1 MPSFLALAFN
11 HTLLTPALV
20 LGVAAAGLYGL
31 LAVSLVLTYRV
42 SRTIGFAQGGI
53 ALGAAYLYRFLTVGS
68 EQVMTEDRLGPVPGM
83 VLTVLAAAAVG
94 ALYGGLVTGRRMA
107 NYPRIVITMFSLA
120 SLLLLAGFTTTLIP
134 ADEGR
139 VPSPFGTG
147 VVNVFGGVA
156 TVHQVATVLIL
167 IGLAGLLT
175 VGLRHTR
182 TGIFIRAIAD
192 DVEASRVVGIPL
204 TRMGTGV
211 YVFSG
216 AIAGLAGVLLASSV
230 GTAMPNILFI
240 FLRALIVA
248 VLGGLTSLPL
258 ALAGC
263 LLLGVTETVLTAGVF
278 GLVPPDQR
286 ELILMSLIFG
296 LVFVINRL
304 RPIRVLEATGF

>member
-1 MPSFLALAFN
+1 MS
-11 HTLLTPALV
+11 TLLAVTFNNDLLRPALV

-42 SRTIGFAQGGI
+42 SRTIGFVQGGI
-53 ALGAAYLYRFLTVGS
+53 ALAGAYLYRFLTIGS
-68 EQVMTEDRLGPVPGM
+68 EQTTTNERLGYVPAL
-83 VLTVLAAAAVG
+83 VITVLVGALVG
-94 ALYGGLVTGRRMA
+94 ALYGAVVTGKRMA
-107 NYPRIVITMFSLA
+107 NYPRIVVTMFSLA
-120 SLLLLAGFTTTLIP
+120 SLLLLAGFSTTLIP

-139 VPSPFGTG
+139 VPSAFGKG
-147 VVNVFGGVA
+147 VVKIFGGVA
-156 TVHQVATVLIL
+156 TIHQVATVLIL
-167 IGLAGLLT
+167 LGLVGLLT
-175 VGLRHTR
+175 VALRRTR

-204 TRMGTGV
+204 TRMGSGV

-263 LLLGVTETVLTAGVF
+263 LLLGLAETILTAGVF
-278 GLVPPDQR
+278 GLVPTDQR
-286 ELILMSLIFG
+286 ELIVMGLIFG
-296 LVFVINRL
+296 LVFIINRL

>member
-1 MPSFLALAFN
+1 MRSLVALAYN
-11 HTLLTPALV
+11 NDLLRPALV

-42 SRTIGFAQGGI
+42 SRTIGFVQGGI
-53 ALGAAYLYRFLTVGS
+53 ALAGAYLYRFLTIGS
-68 EQVMTEDRLGPVPGM
+68 EQTTTNERLGFVPA
-83 VLTVLAAAAVG
+83 LLITVAAGAAVG
-94 ALYGGLVTGRRMA
+94 AVYGAIVTGKRMA
-107 NYPRIVITMFSLA
+107 NYPRIVVTMFSLA
-120 SLLLLAGFTTTLIP
+120 TLLLLAGFSTTLIP

-139 VPSPFGTG
+139 VPSAFGTG
-147 VVNVFGGVA
+147 VVKVFGGVA
-156 TVHQVATVLIL
+156 TVHQVATVAIL
-167 IGLAGLLT
+167 LALVGLLT
-175 VGLRHTR
+175 VALRCTR

-192 DVEASRVVGIPL
+192 DVDASRVVGIPL
-204 TRMGTGV
+204 TRMGSGV

-216 AIAGLAGVLLASSV
+216 AIAGLAGALLASSV

-263 LLLGVTETVLTAGVF
+263 LLLGVAETMLTAGVF
-278 GLVPPDQR
+278 GLVANDQR
-286 ELILMSLIFG
+286 ELMVMGLIFG

-304 RPIRVLEATGF
+304 RPIRV

>member
-1 MPSFLALAFN
+1 MSLVAALTYN
-11 HTLLTPALV
+11 SDLLRPALV

-42 SRTIGFAQGGI
+42 SRTIGFVQGGI
-53 ALGAAYLYRFLTVGS
+53 ALAGAYLYRSLTIGS
-68 EQVMTEDRLGPVPGM
+68 EQTTTNEGLGFGPA
-83 VLTVLAAAAVG
+83 LLITVAAGAAVG
-94 ALYGGLVTGRRMA
+94 AVYGAIVTGKRMA
-107 NYPRIVITMFSLA
+107 NYPRIVVTMFSLA
-120 SLLLLAGFTTTLIP
+120 SLLLLAGFSTTLIP

-139 VPSPFGTG
+139 VPSAFGTG
-147 VVNVFGGVA
+147 VVKIIGGVA
-156 TVHQVATVLIL
+156 TVHQVATVAIL
-167 IGLAGLLT
+167 LVLVGLLT
-175 VGLRHTR
+175 VALRYTR

-192 DVEASRVVGIPL
+192 DVDASRVVGIPL
-204 TRMGTGV
+204 TRMGSSV

-216 AIAGLAGVLLASSV
+216 AIAALAGALLASSV

-263 LLLGVTETVLTAGVF
+263 LLLGVAETSLTAGVF
-278 GLVPPDQR
+278 GLVPTDQR
-286 ELILMSLIFG
+286 ELLVMGLIFG

>member
-1 MPSFLALAFN
+1 MTSLLAVTFN
-11 HTLLTPALV
+11 NDLLRPAVV

-42 SRTIGFAQGGI
+42 SRTIGFVQGGV
-53 ALGAAYLYRFLTVGS
+53 ALAGAYLYRSLTIGS
-68 EQVMTEDRLGPVPGM
+68 EQTTTNEGLGFVPAL
-83 VLTVLAAAAVG
+83 VITVAAGAAVG
-94 ALYGGLVTGRRMA
+94 AVYGAVVTGKRMA
-107 NYPRIVITMFSLA
+107 NYPRIVVTMFSLA
-120 SLLLLAGFTTTLIP
+120 ALLLLAGFSTTLIP

-139 VPSPFGTG
+139 VPSAFGTG
-147 VVNVFGGVA
+147 VVKIFGGVA
-156 TVHQVATVLIL
+156 TVHQVATVGIL
-167 IGLAGLLT
+167 LALVGLLT
-175 VGLRHTR
+175 VALRYTR

-192 DVEASRVVGIPL
+192 DVDASRVVGIPL
-204 TRMGTGV
+204 TRMGSSV

-216 AIAGLAGVLLASSV
+216 AIAALAGVLLASSV

-263 LLLGVTETVLTAGVF
+263 LLLGVAETSLTAGVF
-278 GLVPPDQR
+278 GIVPPDQR
-286 ELILMSLIFG
+286 ELLVMGLIFG

>member
-1 MPSFLALAFN
+1 MSSVVALTFN
-11 HTLLTPALV
+11 SDLLRPALV
-20 LGVAAAGLYGL
+20 LGIAAAGLYGL

-42 SRTIGFAQGGI
+42 SRTIGFVQGGV
-53 ALGAAYLYRFLTVGS
+53 ALAGAYLYRYLTVGS
-68 EQVMTEDRLGPVPGM
+68 EQVVSEDRLSEVPAL
-83 VLTVLAAAAVG
+83 VITVLAGGVVG
-94 ALYGGLVTGRRMA
+94 AVYGAVVTGKRMA
-107 NYPRIVITMFSLA
+107 NYPRIVVTMFSL
-120 SLLLLAGFTTTLIP
+120 SGLLLLAGFTTTLIP

-139 VPSPFGTG
+139 VPSAFGTG
-147 VVNVFGGVA
+147 VVKIFGGVA
-156 TVHQVATVLIL
+156 TIHQVATVVIL
-167 IGLAGLLT
+167 LAPVGLLT
-175 VGLRHTR
+175 VALRHTR
-182 TGIFIRAIAD
+182 TGVFIRAIAD

-204 TRMGTGV
+204 TRMGSGV

-263 LLLGVTETVLTAGVF
+263 LLLGVAETILTAGVF
-278 GLVPPDQR
+278 GIVPTDQR
-286 ELILMSLIFG
+286 ELMVMGLIFG
-296 LVFVINRL
+296 LVFLINRL

>member
-1 MPSFLALAFN
+1 MASLVALAYN
-11 HTLLTPALV
+11 SDLLRPALV

-42 SRTIGFAQGGI
+42 SRTIGFVQGGI
-53 ALGAAYLYRFLTVGS
+53 ALAGAYLYRSLTIGS
-68 EQVMTEDRLGPVPGM
+68 EQTTTNEGLGFVPAL
-83 VLTVLAAAAVG
+83 VITVAAGAAIG
-94 ALYGGLVTGRRMA
+94 AVYGAVVTGKRMA
-107 NYPRIVITMFSLA
+107 NYPRIVVTMFSLA
-120 SLLLLAGFTTTLIP
+120 SLLLLAGFSTTLIP

-139 VPSPFGTG
+139 VPSAFGTG
-147 VVNVFGGVA
+147 VVKIFGGVA
-156 TVHQVATVLIL
+156 TVHQVATVAIL
-167 IGLAGLLT
+167 LALVGLLT
-175 VGLRHTR
+175 VALRCTR

-192 DVEASRVVGIPL
+192 DVDASRVVGIPL
-204 TRMGTGV
+204 TRMGSSV

-216 AIAGLAGVLLASSV
+216 AIAALAGVLLASSV

-263 LLLGVTETVLTAGVF
+263 LLLGVAETSLTAGVF
-278 GLVPPDQR
+278 GLVATDQR
-286 ELILMSLIFG
+286 ELLVMGLIFG

>member
-1 MPSFLALAFN
+1 MSLVAALTFN
-11 HTLLTPALV
+11 SDLLRPALV

-42 SRTIGFAQGGI
+42 SRTIGFVQGGI
-53 ALGAAYLYRFLTVGS
+53 ALAGAYLYRSLTIGS
-68 EQVMTEDRLGPVPGM
+68 EQTTTNEGLGFVPAL
-83 VLTVLAAAAVG
+83 VITVAAGAAIG
-94 ALYGGLVTGRRMA
+94 AVYGAVVTGKRMA
-107 NYPRIVITMFSLA
+107 NYPRIVVTMFSLA
-120 SLLLLAGFTTTLIP
+120 SLLLLAGFSTTLIP

-139 VPSPFGTG
+139 VPSAFGTG
-147 VVNVFGGVA
+147 VVKIIGGVA
-156 TVHQVATVLIL
+156 TVHQVATVAIL
-167 IGLAGLLT
+167 LALVGLLT
-175 VGLRHTR
+175 VALRCTR

-192 DVEASRVVGIPL
+192 DVDASRVVGIPL
-204 TRMGTGV
+204 TRMGSSV

-216 AIAGLAGVLLASSV
+216 AIAALAGVLLASSV

-248 VLGGLTSLPL
+248 VLGGLTSLSL

-263 LLLGVTETVLTAGVF
+263 LLLGVAETSLTAGVF
-278 GLVPPDQR
+278 GLVPTDQR
-286 ELILMSLIFG
+286 ELLVMGLIFG

>member
-1 MPSFLALAFN
+1 MSSVLAVAYN
-11 HTLLTPALV
+11 SDLLRPALV
-20 LGVAAAGLYGL
+20 LGIAAAGLYGL

-42 SRTIGFAQGGI
+42 SRTIGFVQGGI
-53 ALGAAYLYRFLTVGS
+53 ALAGAYLYRFLTIGS
-68 EQVMTEDRLGPVPGM
+68 EQTTTNERLPETAA
-83 VLTVLAAAAVG
+83 LIITVLVGAAVG
-94 ALYGGLVTGRRMA
+94 AVYGAVVTGRRMA
-107 NYPRIVITMFSLA
+107 NYPRIVVTMFSLA
-120 SLLLLAGFTTTLIP
+120 GLLLLAGFSTTLIP

-139 VPSPFGTG
+139 VPSAFGTG
-147 VVNVFGGVA
+147 VVKVFGGVA
-156 TVHQVATVLIL
+156 TVHQVATVGIL
-167 IGLAGLLT
+167 LALVGLLT
-175 VGLRHTR
+175 VALRHTR
-182 TGIFIRAIAD
+182 TGVFIRAIAD
-192 DVEASRVVGIPL
+192 DVDASRVVGIPL

-216 AIAGLAGVLLASSV
+216 AVAGLAGALLASSV

-263 LLLGVTETVLTAGVF
+263 LLLGVAETSLTAGVF
-278 GLVPPDQR
+278 GLVPTDQR
-286 ELILMSLIFG
+286 ELLVMGLIFG

>member
-1 MPSFLALAFN
+1 MSLVAALTYN
-11 HTLLTPALV
+11 SDLLRPALV

-42 SRTIGFAQGGI
+42 SRTIGFVQGGI
-53 ALGAAYLYRFLTVGS
+53 ALAGAYLYRSLTIGS
-68 EQVMTEDRLGPVPGM
+68 EQTTTNEGLGFVPA
-83 VLTVLAAAAVG
+83 LAITVAAGAAVG
-94 ALYGGLVTGRRMA
+94 AAYGAVVTGKRMA
-107 NYPRIVITMFSLA
+107 NYPRIVVTMFSLA
-120 SLLLLAGFTTTLIP
+120 SLLLLAGFSTTLIP

-139 VPSPFGTG
+139 VPSAFGTG
-147 VVNVFGGVA
+147 VVKIIGGVA
-156 TVHQVATVLIL
+156 TVHQVATVAIL
-167 IGLAGLLT
+167 LALVGLLT
-175 VGLRHTR
+175 VALRCTR

-192 DVEASRVVGIPL
+192 DVDASRVVGIPL
-204 TRMGTGV
+204 TRMGSSV

-216 AIAGLAGVLLASSV
+216 AIAALAGVLLASSV

-263 LLLGVTETVLTAGVF
+263 LLLGVAETSLTAGVF
-278 GLVPPDQR
+278 GLVPTDQR
-286 ELILMSLIFG
+286 ELLVMGLIFG

>member
-1 MPSFLALAFN
+1 MSLVAALTFN
-11 HTLLTPALV
+11 SDLLRPALV

-42 SRTIGFAQGGI
+42 SRTIGFVQGGI
-53 ALGAAYLYRFLTVGS
+53 ALAGAYLYRSLTIGS
-68 EQVMTEDRLGPVPGM
+68 EQTTTNEGLGFVPAL
-83 VLTVLAAAAVG
+83 VITVAAGAAIG
-94 ALYGGLVTGRRMA
+94 AVYGAVVTGKRMA
-107 NYPRIVITMFSLA
+107 NYPRIVVTMFSLA
-120 SLLLLAGFTTTLIP
+120 SLLLLAGFSTTLIP

-139 VPSPFGTG
+139 VPSAFGTG
-147 VVNVFGGVA
+147 VVKIIGGVA
-156 TVHQVATVLIL
+156 TVHQVATVAIL
-167 IGLAGLLT
+167 LALVGLLT
-175 VGLRHTR
+175 VALRCTR

-192 DVEASRVVGIPL
+192 DVDASRVVGIPL
-204 TRMGTGV
+204 TRMGSSV

-216 AIAGLAGVLLASSV
+216 AIAALAGVLLASSV

-263 LLLGVTETVLTAGVF
+263 LLLGVAETSLTAGVF
-278 GLVPPDQR
+278 GLVPTDQR
-286 ELILMSLIFG
+286 ELLVMGLIFG

>member
-1 MPSFLALAFN
+1 MASLFALAYN
-11 HTLLTPALV
+11 PDLLRPALV

-42 SRTIGFAQGGI
+42 SRTIGFVQGGI
-53 ALGAAYLYRFLTVGS
+53 ALAGAYLYRSLTIGS
-68 EQVMTEDRLGPVPGM
+68 EQTTTNEGLGFVPAL
-83 VLTVLAAAAVG
+83 VITVAAGAAVG
-94 ALYGGLVTGRRMA
+94 AVYGAVVTGKRMA
-107 NYPRIVITMFSLA
+107 NYPRIVVTMFSLA
-120 SLLLLAGFTTTLIP
+120 SLLLLAGFSTTLIP

-139 VPSPFGTG
+139 VPSAFGTG
-147 VVNVFGGVA
+147 VVKIIGGVA
-156 TVHQVATVLIL
+156 TVHQVATVAIL
-167 IGLAGLLT
+167 LALVGLLT
-175 VGLRHTR
+175 VALRCTR

-192 DVEASRVVGIPL
+192 DVDASRVVGIPL
-204 TRMGTGV
+204 TRMGSSV

-216 AIAGLAGVLLASSV
+216 AIAALAGVLLASSV

-263 LLLGVTETVLTAGVF
+263 LLLGVAETSLTAGVF
-278 GLVPPDQR
+278 GLVPTDQR
-286 ELILMSLIFG
+286 ELLVMGLIFG
-296 LVFVINRL
+296 LVFIINRL

>member
-1 MPSFLALAFN
+1 MASLLALVYN
-11 HTLLTPALV
+11 SDLLRPALV

-42 SRTIGFAQGGI
+42 SRTIGFVQGGI
-53 ALGAAYLYRFLTVGS
+53 ALAGAYLYRSLTIGS
-68 EQVMTEDRLGPVPGM
+68 EQTTTNEGLGFVPAL
-83 VLTVLAAAAVG
+83 VITVAAGAAVG
-94 ALYGGLVTGRRMA
+94 AVYGAVVTGKRMA
-107 NYPRIVITMFSLA
+107 NYPRIVVTMFSLA
-120 SLLLLAGFTTTLIP
+120 SLLLLAGFSTTLIP

-139 VPSPFGTG
+139 VPSAFGTG
-147 VVNVFGGVA
+147 VVKIFGGVA
-156 TVHQVATVLIL
+156 TVHQVATVAIL
-167 IGLAGLLT
+167 LALVGLLT
-175 VGLRHTR
+175 VALRCTR

-192 DVEASRVVGIPL
+192 DVDASRVVGIPL
-204 TRMGTGV
+204 TRMGSSV

-216 AIAGLAGVLLASSV
+216 AIAALAGVLLASSV

-263 LLLGVTETVLTAGVF
+263 LLLGVAETSLTAGVF
-278 GLVPPDQR
+278 GLVPTDQR
-286 ELILMSLIFG
+286 ELLVMGLIFG

>member
-1 MPSFLALAFN
+1 MSLVAALTYN
-11 HTLLTPALV
+11 SDLLRPALV

-42 SRTIGFAQGGI
+42 SRTIGFVQGGI
-53 ALGAAYLYRFLTVGS
+53 ALAGAYLYRSLTIGS
-68 EQVMTEDRLGPVPGM
+68 EQTTTNEGLGFVPAL
-83 VLTVLAAAAVG
+83 VITVAAGAAIG
-94 ALYGGLVTGRRMA
+94 AVYGAVVTGKRMA
-107 NYPRIVITMFSLA
+107 NYPRIVVTMFSLA
-120 SLLLLAGFTTTLIP
+120 SLLLLAGFSTTLIP

-139 VPSPFGTG
+139 VPSAFGTG
-147 VVNVFGGVA
+147 VVKIIGGVA
-156 TVHQVATVLIL
+156 TVHQVATVAIL
-167 IGLAGLLT
+167 LALVGLLT
-175 VGLRHTR
+175 VALRCTR

-192 DVEASRVVGIPL
+192 DVDASRVVGIPL
-204 TRMGTGV
+204 TRMGSSV

-216 AIAGLAGVLLASSV
+216 AIAALAGVLLASSV

-263 LLLGVTETVLTAGVF
+263 LLLGVAETSLTAGVF
-278 GLVPPDQR
+278 GLVPTDQR
-286 ELILMSLIFG
+286 ELLVMGLIFG

>member
-1 MPSFLALAFN
+1 MSLVAALTYN
-11 HTLLTPALV
+11 SDLLRPALV

-42 SRTIGFAQGGI
+42 SRTIGFVQGGI
-53 ALGAAYLYRFLTVGS
+53 ALAGAYLYRSLTIGS
-68 EQVMTEDRLGPVPGM
+68 EQTTTNEGLGFVPAL
-83 VLTVLAAAAVG
+83 VITVAAGAAVG
-94 ALYGGLVTGRRMA
+94 AVYGAVVTGKRMA
-107 NYPRIVITMFSLA
+107 NYPRIVVTMFSLA
-120 SLLLLAGFTTTLIP
+120 SLLLLAGFSTTLIP

-139 VPSPFGTG
+139 VPSAFGTG
-147 VVNVFGGVA
+147 VVKIFGGVA
-156 TVHQVATVLIL
+156 TVHQVATVAIL
-167 IGLAGLLT
+167 LALVGLLT
-175 VGLRHTR
+175 VALRCTR

-192 DVEASRVVGIPL
+192 DVDASRVVGIPL
-204 TRMGTGV
+204 TRMGSSV

-216 AIAGLAGVLLASSV
+216 AIAALAGVLLASSV

-263 LLLGVTETVLTAGVF
+263 LLLGVAETSLTAGVF
-278 GLVPPDQR
+278 GLVPTDQR
-286 ELILMSLIFG
+286 ELLVMGLIFG

>member
-1 MPSFLALAFN
+1 MSLVAALTYN
-11 HTLLTPALV
+11 SDLLRPALV

-42 SRTIGFAQGGI
+42 SRTIGFVQGGI
-53 ALGAAYLYRFLTVGS
+53 ALAGAYLYRALTIGS
-68 EQVMTEDRLGPVPGM
+68 EQTTTNEGLGFVPAL
-83 VLTVLAAAAVG
+83 VITVAAGAAVG
-94 ALYGGLVTGRRMA
+94 AVYGAVVTGKRMA
-107 NYPRIVITMFSLA
+107 NYPRIVVTMFSLA
-120 SLLLLAGFTTTLIP
+120 SLLLLAGFSTTLIP

-139 VPSPFGTG
+139 VPSAFGTG
-147 VVNVFGGVA
+147 VVKIFGGVA
-156 TVHQVATVLIL
+156 TVHQVATVAIL
-167 IGLAGLLT
+167 LALVALLT
-175 VGLRHTR
+175 VALRYTR

-192 DVEASRVVGIPL
+192 DVDASRVVGIPL
-204 TRMGTGV
+204 TRMGSSV

-216 AIAGLAGVLLASSV
+216 AIAALAGVLLASSV

-263 LLLGVTETVLTAGVF
+263 LLLGVAETSLTAGVF
-278 GLVPPDQR
+278 GIVPPDQR
-286 ELILMSLIFG
+286 ELLVMGLIFG

>member
-1 MPSFLALAFN
+1 MSLVAALTYN
-11 HTLLTPALV
+11 SDLLRPALV

-42 SRTIGFAQGGI
+42 SRTIGFVQGGI
-53 ALGAAYLYRFLTVGS
+53 ALAGAYLYRSLTIGS
-68 EQVMTEDRLGPVPGM
+68 EQTTTNEGLGFVPAL
-83 VLTVLAAAAVG
+83 VITVAAGAAIG
-94 ALYGGLVTGRRMA
+94 AVYGAVVTGKRMA
-107 NYPRIVITMFSLA
+107 NYPRIVVTMFSLA
-120 SLLLLAGFTTTLIP
+120 SLLLLAGFSTTLIP

-139 VPSPFGTG
+139 VPSAFGTG
-147 VVNVFGGVA
+147 VVKIIGGVA
-156 TVHQVATVLIL
+156 TVHQVATVAIL
-167 IGLAGLLT
+167 LALVGLLT
-175 VGLRHTR
+175 VALRCTR

-192 DVEASRVVGIPL
+192 DVDASRVVGIPL
-204 TRMGTGV
+204 TRMGSSV

-216 AIAGLAGVLLASSV
+216 AIAALAGVLLASSV

-248 VLGGLTSLPL
+248 VLGGLTSLSL

-263 LLLGVTETVLTAGVF
+263 LLLGVAETSLTAGVF
-278 GLVPPDQR
+278 GLVPTDQR
-286 ELILMSLIFG
+286 ELLVMGLIFG

>member
-1 MPSFLALAFN
+1 MSLVAALTYN
-11 HTLLTPALV
+11 SDLLRPALV

-42 SRTIGFAQGGI
+42 SRTIGFVQGGI
-53 ALGAAYLYRFLTVGS
+53 ALAGAYLYRSLTIGS
-68 EQVMTEDRLGPVPGM
+68 EQTTTNEGLGFVPAL
-83 VLTVLAAAAVG
+83 VITVAAGAAVG
-94 ALYGGLVTGRRMA
+94 AVYGAVVTGKRMA
-107 NYPRIVITMFSLA
+107 NYPRIVVTMFSLA
-120 SLLLLAGFTTTLIP
+120 SLLLLAGFSTTLIP

-139 VPSPFGTG
+139 VPSAFGTG
-147 VVNVFGGVA
+147 VVKIIGGVA
-156 TVHQVATVLIL
+156 TVHQVATVAIL
-167 IGLAGLLT
+167 LALVGLLT
-175 VGLRHTR
+175 VALRCTR

-192 DVEASRVVGIPL
+192 DVDASRVVGIPL
-204 TRMGTGV
+204 TRMGSSV

-216 AIAGLAGVLLASSV
+216 AIAALAGVLLASSV

-263 LLLGVTETVLTAGVF
+263 LLLGVAETSLTAGVF
-278 GLVPPDQR
+278 GLVPTDQR
-286 ELILMSLIFG
+286 ELLVMGLIFG

>member
-1 MPSFLALAFN
+1 MSLVAALTYN
-11 HTLLTPALV
+11 SDLLRPALV

-42 SRTIGFAQGGI
+42 SRTIGFVQGGI
-53 ALGAAYLYRFLTVGS
+53 ALAGAYLYRSLTIGS
-68 EQVMTEDRLGPVPGM
+68 EQTTTNEGLAFGAA
-83 VLTVLAAAAVG
+83 LAITVAAGAAVG
-94 ALYGGLVTGRRMA
+94 ALYGAVVTGKRMA
-107 NYPRIVITMFSLA
+107 NYPRIVVTMFSLA
-120 SLLLLAGFTTTLIP
+120 SLLLLAGFSTTLIP

-139 VPSPFGTG
+139 VPSAFGTG
-147 VVNVFGGVA
+147 VVKIFGGVA
-156 TVHQVATVLIL
+156 TVHQVATVAIL
-167 IGLAGLLT
+167 LALVGLLT
-175 VGLRHTR
+175 VALRYTR

-192 DVEASRVVGIPL
+192 DVDASRVVGIPL
-204 TRMGTGV
+204 TRMGSSV

-216 AIAGLAGVLLASSV
+216 AIAALAGVLLASSV

-263 LLLGVTETVLTAGVF
+263 LLLGVAETSLTAGVF
-278 GLVPPDQR
+278 GLVPTDQR
-286 ELILMSLIFG
+286 ELLVMGLIFG

>member
-1 MPSFLALAFN
+1 MSPVVAVAFN
-11 HTLLTPALV
+11 NDLLRPALV

-42 SRTIGFAQGGI
+42 SRTIGFVQGGI
-53 ALGAAYLYRFLTVGS
+53 ALAGAYLYRFLTIGS
-68 EQVMTEDRLGPVPGM
+68 EQTTTNERLPETAA
-83 VLTVLAAAAVG
+83 LIITVLAGAAVG
-94 ALYGGLVTGRRMA
+94 AVYGAVVTGRRMA
-107 NYPRIVITMFSLA
+107 NYPRIVVTMFSLA
-120 SLLLLAGFTTTLIP
+120 GLLLLAGFSTTLIP

-139 VPSPFGTG
+139 VPSAFGTG
-147 VVNVFGGVA
+147 VVKVFGGVA
-156 TVHQVATVLIL
+156 TVHQVATVGIL
-167 IGLAGLLT
+167 LALVGLLT
-175 VGLRHTR
+175 VALRHTR
-182 TGIFIRAIAD
+182 TGVFIRAIAD
-192 DVEASRVVGIPL
+192 DVDASRVVGIPL

-216 AIAGLAGVLLASSV
+216 AVAGLAGALLASSV

-263 LLLGVTETVLTAGVF
+263 LLLGVVETSLTAGVF
-278 GLVPPDQR
+278 GLVPTDQR
-286 ELILMSLIFG
+286 ELIVMGLIFG

>member
-1 MPSFLALAFN
+1 MSLVAALTYN
-11 HTLLTPALV
+11 SDLLRPALV

-42 SRTIGFAQGGI
+42 SRTIGFVQGGI
-53 ALGAAYLYRFLTVGS
+53 ALAGAYLYRSLTIGS
-68 EQVMTEDRLGPVPGM
+68 EQTTTNEGLGFVPAL
-83 VLTVLAAAAVG
+83 VITVAAGAAIG
-94 ALYGGLVTGRRMA
+94 AVYGAVVTGKRMA
-107 NYPRIVITMFSLA
+107 NYPRIVVTMFSLA
-120 SLLLLAGFTTTLIP
+120 SLLLLAGFSTTLIP

-139 VPSPFGTG
+139 VPSAFGTG
-147 VVNVFGGVA
+147 VVKIIGGVA
-156 TVHQVATVLIL
+156 TVHQVATVAIL
-167 IGLAGLLT
+167 LALVGLLT
-175 VGLRHTR
+175 VALRCTR

-192 DVEASRVVGIPL
+192 DVDASRVVGIPL
-204 TRMGTGV
+204 TRMGSSV

-216 AIAGLAGVLLASSV
+216 AIAALAGVLLASSV

-263 LLLGVTETVLTAGVF
+263 LLLGVAETSLTAGVF
-278 GLVPPDQR
+278 GIVPPDQR
-286 ELILMSLIFG
+286 ELLVMGLIFG